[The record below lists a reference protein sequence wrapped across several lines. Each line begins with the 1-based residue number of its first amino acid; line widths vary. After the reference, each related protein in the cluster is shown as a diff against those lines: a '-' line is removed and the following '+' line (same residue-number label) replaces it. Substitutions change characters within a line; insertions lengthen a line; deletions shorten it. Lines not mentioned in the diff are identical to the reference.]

1 VPGVSEGETLMAYH
15 RLRAP
20 CVVCK
25 RTMLPFGRGI
35 CYRCLATLPDA
46 PRFDRGDDDEAP
58 TRPPRPLAAA
68 TIAAAGESAPRD
80 DRG

>member
-25 RTMLPFGRGI
+25 RTMLPYGRSI
-35 CYRCLATLPDA
+35 CYRCLATLPGA
-46 PRFDRGDDDEAP
+46 PRFDRDDDDERP
-58 TRPPRPLAAA
+58 TRPRPVAPACA
-68 TIAAAGESAPRD
+68 TAKAGVQR
-80 DRG
+80 